1 MHYSKHSSVLRV
13 SVRGLSVHSTLIL
26 CATTVRVTSISVMC
40 ITVTLLFA
48 SVVLQC
54 TMALRV
60 SVNTGN
66 GNVSNT
72 FSVPRLVQ

>member
-1 MHYSKHSSVLRV
+1 MHYSTHGSVLRV
-13 SVRGLSVHSTLIL
+13 SVRRLSMHSTLIL
-26 CATTVRVTSISVMC
+26 CANAVKVTSAGVMC
-40 ITVTLLFA
+40 ITATLLFA